1 MSKTTHELLQSEGF
15 RSLVKRK
22 WTVSIVLTVLLFV
35 VYYGFILLIAYD
47 KPAMAKK
54 VGEVTTLG
62 IPLGIGVIL
71 LAWLLTAIYV
81 AWANGSHDADVRKLR
96 DEFKA

>member
-1 MSKTTHELLQSEGF
+1 MAKNVHQLLESPGF
-15 RSLVKRK
+15 RALVRRK
-22 WTVSIVLTVLLFV
+22 WTVSILLTICLFV
-35 VYYGFILLIAYD
+35 IYYGYILLIAYD

-62 IPLGIGVIL
+62 IPLGIAVIV
-71 LAWLLTAIYV
+71 LAWVLTAIYV
-81 AWANGSHDADVRKLR
+81 VWANGSHDTEVRKLR